1 MGGPWSGGR
10 APCPRR
16 RGPSATRGAALEAAG
31 RHPFASRTRF
41 SPETWYGNETIY
53 TAGTQYTIART
64 KHHGRGT
71 EPLFGTG
78 LRSDV
83 RLRGDRLRA
92 QADGP
97 AQPPFRAQAVQ
108 RTAGG
113 DRDLPELPREDAEG
127 ARGGRDRGAEG
138 PPGSARGG
146 RVPPVAERAGP
157 VRGDPRPGGLGDAMG
172 HGGRISRGDAMS
184 QFATTEGR
192 NMTFPRERKEPTEGR
207 DPTRCPNC
215 GSFARYDRT
224 ERALAPGLAQLSSL
238 SSRLGLAPAF
248 RERAAILLRRAI
260 EAGLSRGRS
269 MDAIV
274 AAVVYLAA
282 KQLGAPRGL
291 HELAEATGVT
301 VHRVSLTAK
310 IIARELGVFSR
321 ASRAEDFVPRFAS
334 QLGLDARVGERAL
347 SLVAQGKDSK
357 ILEANSPVGIAAG
370 ALYLASEDLD
380 VPLTQAQIARLTG
393 VSEVTIRKHYR
404 LLKDFLLTKENPSE
418 AA

>member
-1 MGGPWSGGR
+1 
-10 APCPRR
+10 
-16 RGPSATRGAALEAAG
+16 
-31 RHPFASRTRF
+31 
-41 SPETWYGNETIY
+41 
-53 TAGTQYTIART
+53 
-64 KHHGRGT
+64 
-71 EPLFGTG
+71 
-78 LRSDV
+78 
-83 RLRGDRLRA
+83 
-92 QADGP
+92 
-97 AQPPFRAQAVQ
+97 
-108 RTAGG
+108 
-113 DRDLPELPREDAEG
+113 
-127 ARGGRDRGAEG
+127 
-138 PPGSARGG
+138 
-146 RVPPVAERAGP
+146 
-157 VRGDPRPGGLGDAMG
+157 
-172 HGGRISRGDAMS
+172 
-184 QFATTEGR
+184 
-192 NMTFPRERKEPTEGR
+192 
-207 DPTRCPNC
+207 
-215 GSFARYDRT
+215 
-224 ERALAPGLAQLSSL
+224 
-238 SSRLGLAPAF
+238 
-248 RERAAILLRRAI
+248 
-260 EAGLSRGRS
+260 

-370 ALYLASEDLD
+370 ALYLASEDLE

>member
-1 MGGPWSGGR
+1 MVRTGPLPEVKKHLVDPKDYIGGGCW
-10 APCPRR
+10 
-16 RGPSATRGAALEAAG
+16 
-31 RHPFASRTRF
+31 HPFASRTRF

-53 TAGTQYTIART
+53 SAGTQYTNART

-92 QADGP
+92 QVDGP

-192 NMTFPRERKEPTEGR
+192 DVTFPRERKEPTEGR

-215 GSFARYDRT
+215 GSFALYVDPVRG
-224 ERALAPGLAQLSSL
+224 ERVCDNCGFVVDEGLVDQGPDWTTFKGTTRIVPG
-238 SSRLGLAPAF
+238 RRRPVWPPAK
-248 RERAAILLRRAI
+248 
-260 EAGLSRGRS
+260 GP
-269 MDAIV
+269 
-274 AAVVYLAA
+274 
-282 KQLGAPRGL
+282 APRAG
-291 HELAEATGVT
+291 
-301 VHRVSLTAK
+301 TALRDAK
-310 IIARELGVFSR
+310 GNPI
-321 ASRAEDFVPRFAS
+321 
-334 QLGLDARVGERAL
+334 DAR
-347 SLVAQGKDSK
+347 SVA
-357 ILEANSPVGIAAG
+357 
-370 ALYLASEDLD
+370 
-380 VPLTQAQIARLTG
+380 
-393 VSEVTIRKHYR
+393 
-404 LLKDFLLTKENPSE
+404 
-418 AA
+418 